1 MAQADSRSGHCS
13 PAVGPVYVGGM
24 DAETIRMMITAGT
37 AIVAGLG
44 GAGLTALI
52 NRRNTKDTLASA
64 QAQDHATWLRNK
76 KQEAY
81 SDFVDVAESIID
93 DLNNWPETPKPQ
105 RSASDLRLKRGLIK
119 IVGSPAVRDAAM
131 GVEVGVW
138 LTTRIQQ
145 IVANKDAS
153 GWDDVPEAAN
163 RAAFVVSYR
172 EQVADLVGDHTKLVA
187 AVRKDL
193 GTATPEDAAVDDKNS
208 AVVEYLK
215 KRTEDFHLPSEIL

>member
-1 MAQADSRSGHCS
+1 
-13 PAVGPVYVGGM
+13 VYVDGM

-64 QAQDHATWLRNK
+64 RAQDHSTWLRNK

-93 DLNNWPETPKPQ
+93 DLDNWPEIPRPQ
-105 RSASDLRLKRGLIK
+105 RTVSDVRLKRGLIK

-131 GVEVGVW
+131 DVEVGVW
-138 LTTRIQQ
+138 LTTKIQRSM
-145 IVANKDAS
+145 ANMDAA
-153 GWDDVPEAAN
+153 GWDDMPEILN
-163 RAAFVVSYR
+163 RAAFVTGYR
-172 EQVADLVGDHTKLVA
+172 EKVTALVRDHAKLVV
-187 AVRKDL
+187 AVRQDL
-193 GTATPEDAAVDDKNS
+193 GTATPEDDAVDDQIS
-208 AVVEYLK
+208 SIVEHLER
-215 KRTEDFHLPSEIL
+215 RTQHLPTNEIP